1 MTRPAIAVRRRAPL
15 GAVVLVLAAA
25 LAVALGAGVARAQSV
40 PGVGSSSAKQ
50 APVTTTDPNALTRP
64 PSMDAPPA
72 GRRMTGEEVLAIAER
87 DETVVEARAEH
98 ERTTSSVFLKGADRW
113 QVSFYAPDGSEIAQV
128 TIHDATGGVLEAW
141 SGPQV
146 AWTMARGYPGA
157 FGRKASAAYV
167 WAPLLIAFLLP
178 FVDRRRLLRMRHL
191 DLAAIASLSISLAF
205 FNRGDIDASVPLS
218 VPPLAYLLARL
229 LWIAYRRREPERAPE
244 PMRLLVPVS
253 WLAIATIFL
262 IGFRIGLNV
271 TDSNVIDVGYSGVI
285 GADRIAH
292 GEDLYGDWPRDNEHG
307 DTYGPVNYLAYV
319 PFEAIWP
326 WEGEWD
332 DLPAAHGAAVVFDL
346 LCLAGLFLLGRR
358 LRGRN
363 LGIVLAYAWAAC
375 PFTLFSLAT
384 NSNDALVAAWLIG
397 VLLVA
402 GSAPARGALTA
413 LAALT
418 KLAPLALAPLLA
430 GHGAPGGASGWL
442 RTVAR
447 FGAGFAATAAVAMLP
462 VWLQGDLGLVWDR
475 TVGFQLGRDA
485 PFSIWGLYD
494 LELPQR
500 IVQGLTVLLAVAA
513 ALLPRRPDVVGL
525 AAAAGAILLAL
536 QLGTTYWFYLYV
548 VWVLPLALVAFLA
561 REGEPEA
568 VAAR

>member
-1 MTRPAIAVRRRAPL
+1 MARRPWLLAVL
-15 GAVVLVLAAA
+15 CVLAAA
-25 LAVALGAGVARAQSV
+25 ALVAPPARAQSL

-50 APVTTTDPNALTRP
+50 APVTTTDPNALSRP
-64 PSMDAPPA
+64 ASMDEPPP

-87 DETVVEARAEH
+87 NATVVEAREEH
-98 ERTTSSVFLKGADRW
+98 APTTSTVFLKGADRW
-113 QVSFYAPDGSEIAQV
+113 QVSFYDRGGDEIAQV
-128 TIHDATGGVLEAW
+128 TIDDATGGVLEAW

-157 FGRKASAAYV
+157 FGRKASALYV
-167 WAPLLIAFLLP
+167 WLPLLLAFLLP

-205 FNRGDIDASVPLS
+205 FNDGNIDASVPLS
-218 VPPLAYLLARL
+218 YPPLIYLLGRL
-229 LWIAYRRREPERAPE
+229 LWIAYRRRDPERTPE
-244 PMRLLVPVS
+244 PMRLLVPVA

-262 IGFRIGLNV
+262 VGFRIGLNV

-285 GADRIAH
+285 GADKLAH
-292 GEDLYGDWPRDNEHG
+292 GEDLYGSWPRDNEHG
-307 DTYGPVNYLAYV
+307 DTYGPVNYLVYV

-326 WEGEWD
+326 WHGEWD
-332 DLPAAHGAAVVFDL
+332 DLPAAHAAAVVFDL

-363 LGIVLAYAWAAC
+363 LGVVLAYAWAAC

-384 NSNDALVAAWLIG
+384 NSNDALVAALLVG

-402 GSAPARGALTA
+402 SSAPARGALAA
-413 LAALT
+413 LAGLT
-418 KLAPLALAPLLA
+418 KLAPLALVPLLA
-430 GHGAPGGASGWL
+430 SHGAPATRSGWL

-447 FGAGFAATAAVAMLP
+447 FAAAFLATAAVAMLP
-462 VWLQGDLGLVWDR
+462 VWLQGDLSLVWER
-475 TVGFQLGRDA
+475 TVAFQLDRGA
-485 PFSIWGLYD
+485 PFSVWGLYD
-494 LELPQR
+494 GLEIAQR
-500 IVQGLTVLLAVAA
+500 IVQGLAVLLALAA
-513 ALLPRRPDVVGL
+513 AFRPRRPDAIGL

-548 VWVLPLALVAFLA
+548 VWVLPLAFVAILA

-568 VAAR
+568 VPVR